1 MKALVLNSPLD
12 LAVRDVPDP
21 GAPGPGEVRVRVQS
35 VGICGSDV
43 HYYEHGRIGDFV
55 LRAPMILGHEASG
68 VVEEV
73 GADVGSLTPG
83 DVVAMEPGVPCG
95 DCRECR
101 TGRYNLCKDVR
112 FWATPPYDGALAEHV
127 IHPAALAFRLPD
139 HMSTEE
145 GALMEP
151 LAVGVHASERGG
163 VRPGSVVAVNGA
175 GTIGCVT
182 LLAALAY
189 GASQVIVAD
198 VIPARL
204 ERARDLGAAAVV
216 DARSESLAEA
226 VMAATGGRGAD
237 VGVECSGHPD
247 GAQTLVDASAPAGRV
262 VLVGMGP
269 QPTKIDTVAAMV
281 KEVDLATVF
290 RYANAYPTA
299 IQLTAAGRV
308 PVAQLV
314 TDRFSFEESVRA
326 FEYARSPRPDTCKV
340 MIGV

>member
-1 MKALVLNSPLD
+1 MKALVLKSPLD
-12 LAVRDVPDP
+12 LAVCDIPDP
-21 GAPGPGEVRVRVQS
+21 GVPGPGEVRVSVRS

-55 LRAPMILGHEASG
+55 LKAPMVLGHEAAG
-68 VVEEV
+68 VVDAV
-73 GADVGSLTPG
+73 GEGVESLSPG
-83 DVVAMEPGVPCG
+83 DAVAMEPGVPCG
-95 DCRECR
+95 ACRECR
-101 TGRYNLCKDVR
+101 IGRYNLCKDIR
-112 FWATPPYDGALAEHV
+112 FWATPPHDGVLAEYV
-127 IHPAALAFRLPD
+127 IHPAALTFRLPG
-139 HMSTEE
+139 HLTTEE

-151 LAVGVHASERGG
+151 LAVGVHACERGG
-163 VRPGSVVAVNGA
+163 VRPGCVVAINGA

-204 ERARDLGAAAVV
+204 ERARELGAAAVV

-226 VMAATGGRGAD
+226 LMSATEDRGAD

-299 IQLTAAGRV
+299 IELTASGRV
-308 PVAQLV
+308 PIAQLV
-314 TDRFSFEESVRA
+314 TDRYRFDQAVGA
-326 FEYARSPRPDTCKV
+326 FEFARSPRPDTCKV
-340 MIGV
+340 MIGM